1 MNDYNITIAIKNKV
15 PILVS
20 GPRYLVCD
28 NSDYTLTLETDEEWA
43 AYATKTVLVVLP
55 GGSAY
60 AVLTSG
66 DKCTLPILPRP
77 GEIRIGV
84 QAGELHTSMD
94 LPYAVKRSIA
104 TIAGEE
110 ATEIPPDLAQ
120 QIITR
125 LDALEESGV
134 PQDKVEAAVEKY
146 LTENPVKGTDFT
158 PGNALELTDAGVLNV
173 RTTSDMEEDN
183 TLPIT
188 SAGVYTVVGNIN
200 ALLNTI

>member
-1 MNDYNITIAIKNKV
+1 MNEYNITVAVKNKV

-28 NSDYTLTLETDEEWA
+28 NSDYTITLETDEEWVP
-43 AYATKTVLVVLP
+43 YTTKTVLIVVP

-60 AVLTSG
+60 AVLTEK
-66 DKCTLPILPRP
+66 DRCALPILTRP

-104 TIAGEE
+104 TLAGDE
-110 ATEIPPDLAQ
+110 ATEIPPDVAQ
-120 QIITR
+120 QLISR
-125 LDALEESGV
+125 LDNLEQNGV
-134 PQDKVEAAVEKY
+134 PQDKVEEAVEKY
-146 LTENPVKGTDFT
+146 LEENPIEGTSFT
-158 PGNALELTDAGVLNV
+158 PGNAVELTPDNVLNV
-173 RTTSDMEEDN
+173 RTTDKMETDN

-200 ALLNTI
+200 ALLDTI